1 MMAKKPELLKQAI
14 GALKAMHRINVK
26 THYAD
31 DDKEMRTAFK
41 RVERVLTKAKQAA

>member
-1 MMAKKPELLKQAI
+1 MATKPDMLKEAL

-41 RVERVLTKAKQAA
+41 RVERVLAKAKKAA